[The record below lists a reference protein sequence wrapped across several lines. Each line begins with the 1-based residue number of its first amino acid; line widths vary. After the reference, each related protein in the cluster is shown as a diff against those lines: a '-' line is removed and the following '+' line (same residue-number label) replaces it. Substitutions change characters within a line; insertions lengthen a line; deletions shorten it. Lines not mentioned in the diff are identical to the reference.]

1 MWQAPGHMTR
11 RVTMTAVLLSALVAA
26 LFAPLAHAGPSRTQR
41 SLAREG
47 LASIVERVDRTTA
60 YRYRA
65 TDDRGALL
73 DGLKVLQVDGTNLG
87 VYHAR
92 SSDGRFN
99 VYLATSDD
107 LIAWKR
113 RTTIDAGASQP
124 TIALLPSGGIVV
136 AYEKVSLI
144 ELGPLSS
151 ITDALE
157 TIVGPILNRPE
168 DRIRIRFRYY
178 RTIDALLHSQFA
190 REFTAPR
197 RLSPTAEGT
206 PNITKATL
214 KRGLISRSRIEV
226 GMHYFADLDGNGTAD
241 ADRQATAVLTGFS
254 RWQARPAPELD
265 DALMRAPF
273 VHPGFTQAPRG
284 NIGDRDQI
292 IFDGVR
298 LDLQEAQYVAGDYSS
313 WRPFLIDPRGGPPR
327 PLDIVTRAGSKS
339 FGNPTATALKAPD
352 GRDAVL
358 VTVYVF
364 SEGAGSGD
372 EIGPLIYYRDR

>member
-1 MWQAPGHMTR
+1 MTR
-11 RVTMTAVLLSALVAA
+11 RVTTTAILLSALAAALVAA
-26 LFAPLAHAGPSRTQR
+26 PMAQAGPSTTQR

-65 TDDRGALL
+65 KDNRGALL

-87 VYHAR
+87 LYHAPSR
-92 SSDGRFN
+92 DGRFN

-107 LIAWKR
+107 LIEWKR

-136 AYEKVSLI
+136 AYEKVSLV

-151 ITDALE
+151 ITDTLE
-157 TIVGPILNRPE
+157 SIVGPILDRPE
-168 DRIRIRFRYY
+168 DRIRIRFRFY
-178 RTIDALLHSQFA
+178 RTVKALLHGQFA

-206 PNITKATL
+206 PNITKVKQT
-214 KRGLISRSRIEV
+214 RGLLSRSRIEV
-226 GMHYFADLDGNGTAD
+226 GLHYFADLDGNGTSD

-254 RWQARPAPELD
+254 KWRATPAPQLD

-273 VHPGFTQAPRG
+273 VHSEFTQAPRG

-292 IFDGVR
+292 VFDGVR
-298 LDLQEAQYVAGDYSS
+298 LDLQEAQYVAGDFSS
-313 WRPFLIDPRGGPPR
+313 WRPFLIDPRGGVPR
-327 PLDIVTRAGSKS
+327 PLQIVTHGGSRS
-339 FGNPTATALKAPD
+339 FGNPTATALKAPS

-364 SEGAGSGD
+364 SEGAAPN
-372 EIGPLIYYRDR
+372 EIGPLIYYRER

>member
-1 MWQAPGHMTR
+1 M
-11 RVTMTAVLLSALVAA
+11 
-26 LFAPLAHAGPSRTQR
+26 AGPTQRQR

-65 TDDRGALL
+65 KDDRGALL
-73 DGLKVLQVDGTNLG
+73 DGLKVLQVDGTNIG

-92 SSDGRFN
+92 ASDGRFN
-99 VYLATSDD
+99 VYVATSDD
-107 LIAWKR
+107 LITWTR

-124 TIALLPSGGIVV
+124 TIALMPSGGLIV

-144 ELGPLSS
+144 ELGPLTS
-151 ITDALE
+151 ITDTLE
-157 TIVGPILNRPE
+157 SIVGPILNRPE

-178 RTIDALLHSQFA
+178 RSVDALLHAQFA

-206 PNITKATL
+206 PSITNVKIT
-214 KRGLISRSRIEV
+214 RGLISRSRIEV

-241 ADRQATAVLTGFS
+241 ADRLATAVLTGFTK
-254 RWQARPAPELD
+254 WQATPAPD
-265 DALMRAPF
+265 QDSSLMSAPF
-273 VHPGFTQAPRG
+273 LHAGYTSPPAG

-298 LDLQEAQYVAGDYSS
+298 LELQEAQYVPGDYSS
-313 WRPFLIDPRGGPPR
+313 WRPFLIDPRGGYPR
-327 PLDIVTRAGSKS
+327 PLQIVTRGGSRS
-339 FGNPTATALKAPD
+339 FGNPTATALTAPS
-352 GRDAVL
+352 GRPAVL
-358 VTVYVF
+358 ITVYVF
-364 SEGAGSGD
+364 GEGAAPD
-372 EIGPLIYYRDR
+372 EIGPLIYYRER

>member
-1 MWQAPGHMTR
+1 
-11 RVTMTAVLLSALVAA
+11 MTAVLSALAAA
-26 LFAPLAHAGPSRTQR
+26 LLAAPLAHAGPSVTQR

-47 LASIVERVDRTTA
+47 LASIVEHVDRTTA

-65 TDDRGALL
+65 KDDRGALL
-73 DGLKVLQVDGTNLG
+73 DGLKVLQIGDTNLG
-87 VYHAR
+87 IYHAP
-92 SSDGRFN
+92 SKDGRFN

-113 RTTIDAGASQP
+113 RTTIDVGASQP
-124 TIALLPSGGIVV
+124 TIAVLPSGGIVV

-144 ELGPLSS
+144 ELGPLASL
-151 ITDALE
+151 TDTLE
-157 TIVGPILNRPE
+157 SIVGPILDRPE

-178 RTIDALLHSQFA
+178 RTVEALLHGQFA

-206 PNITKATL
+206 PNIVNVKQTKRL
-214 KRGLISRSRIEV
+214 LSRSRIEV
-226 GMHYFADLDGNGTAD
+226 GMHYFADLDGNGTPD
-241 ADRQATAVLTGFS
+241 ADRQATAVLTGFNK
-254 RWQARPAPELD
+254 WQARPAPDLD

-273 VHPGFTQAPRG
+273 LHSDFAQAPRG

-292 IFDGVR
+292 VFDGVR
-298 LDLQEAQYVAGDYSS
+298 LDLQEAQYLPGDYSS
-313 WRPFLIDPRGGPPR
+313 WRPFLIDPRGGVPR
-327 PLDIVTRAGSKS
+327 PLQIVTHGGSKS
-339 FGNPTATALKAPD
+339 FGNPTATALKSPN

-364 SEGAGSGD
+364 SEGAAPA
-372 EIGPLIYYRDR
+372 EIGPLIYYRER

>member
-1 MWQAPGHMTR
+1 MRT
-11 RVTMTAVLLSALVAA
+11 RVTTTTVLLSALVAA
-26 LFAPLAHAGPSRTQR
+26 LLAAPLAHAGPSYTQR

-47 LASIVERVDRTTA
+47 LASIVEQVDRTTA

-65 TDDRGALL
+65 KDDRGALL

-87 VYHAR
+87 IYHAPAK
-92 SSDGRFN
+92 DGRFN
-99 VYLATSDD
+99 VYVATSDD
-107 LIAWKR
+107 LIAWTR

-124 TIALLPSGGIVV
+124 TIARLPSGGIIV

-151 ITDALE
+151 LTDTLE
-157 TIVGPILNRPE
+157 SVVGPILNSPK

-178 RTIDALLHSQFA
+178 RTVDALLHAQFA

-197 RLSPTAEGT
+197 RLSRTAEGT
-206 PNITKATL
+206 PNITSVKT
-214 KRGLISRSRIEV
+214 KRGLLSRSRIEV
-226 GMHYFADLDGNGTAD
+226 GMHYFADLDGNGTPD
-241 ADRQATAVLTGFS
+241 ADRQATAVLTGFG
-254 RWQARPAPELD
+254 RWQARAAPELD

-273 VHPGFTQAPRG
+273 VHSEFTQPPRG

-313 WRPFLIDPRGGPPR
+313 WRPFLIDPRGGVPR
-327 PLDIVTRAGSKS
+327 PLNIVTHGGSKS
-339 FGNPTATALKAPD
+339 FGNPTATALKAPS

-358 VTVYVF
+358 VTVYIF
-364 SEGAGSGD
+364 SEGAAPD
-372 EIGPLIYYRDR
+372 ENGPLIYYRER